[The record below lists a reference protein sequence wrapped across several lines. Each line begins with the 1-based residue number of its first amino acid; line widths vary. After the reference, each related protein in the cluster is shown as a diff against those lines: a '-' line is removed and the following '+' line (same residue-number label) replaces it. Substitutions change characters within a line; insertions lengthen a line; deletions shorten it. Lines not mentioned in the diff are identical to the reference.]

1 MCRFLGKRK
10 QEKIGIMEN
19 VQDINLFKK
28 KWLKR
33 GGFFFS
39 SQLMSLLYGGISKT
53 PACPAGAL
61 LIYEKQKQA

>member
-1 MCRFLGKRK
+1 MCRFLGKKK

-33 GGFFFS
+33 GVFFFF
-39 SQLMSLLYGGISKT
+39 QLMSLLYGGISKT
-53 PACPAGAL
+53 AARTAGAL
-61 LIYEKQKQA
+61 PIYEKQKQA